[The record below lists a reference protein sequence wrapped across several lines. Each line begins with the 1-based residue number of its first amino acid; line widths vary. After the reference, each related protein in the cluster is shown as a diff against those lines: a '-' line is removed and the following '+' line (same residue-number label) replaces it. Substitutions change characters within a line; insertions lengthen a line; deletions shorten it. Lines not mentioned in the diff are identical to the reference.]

1 MESYCEF
8 MTDATKAVSNQPGIT
23 QVAPVNASRFHRL
36 MMRSSLA
43 LLTSLFFAPVAASAQ
58 SVARVKQV
66 STPQPGIENTVTD
79 EMTAAARSIVALK
92 RLEKDVLVYRSL
104 GDFEGKGKLARVSY
118 QAFRNDLNEVT
129 AEVEAQLARLP
140 ESRLKAELGNAL
152 ASYRD
157 GEFWWQKIDQPRVVN
172 VSALASIRDSRAP
185 SDTALLSTVPYTVA
199 IHWRQAGRYLRSA
212 ERLMNGPKPPAVAGG

>member
-1 MESYCEF
+1 M
-8 MTDATKAVSNQPGIT
+8 A
-23 QVAPVNASRFHRL
+23 
-36 MMRSSLA
+36 
-43 LLTSLFFAPVAASAQ
+43 
-58 SVARVKQV
+58 
-66 STPQPGIENTVTD
+66 
-79 EMTAAARSIVALK
+79 AAARSIVALK

-104 GDFEGKGKLARVSY
+104 GDFDGNGKLARVSY

-157 GEFWWQKIDQPRVVN
+157 GEFWWQKMDQPRVVN
-172 VSALASIRDSRAP
+172 VSALAGTGKRLAQ

-199 IHWRQAGRYLRSA
+199 IHWRQAGRYLKSA
-212 ERLMNGPKPPAVAGG
+212 ERLMNEVKQNSGTVQ

>member
-8 MTDATKAVSNQPGIT
+8 MTDATKAVSNRPRVT
-23 QVAPVNASRFHRL
+23 QVAPVYASRFHRL

-58 SVARVKQV
+58 SVARLKQV
-66 STPQPGIENTVTD
+66 SAPQPGIENSVTD

-104 GDFEGKGKLARVSY
+104 GDFEGNGKLARVSY

-129 AEVEAQLARLP
+129 AEVEALLARLP

-172 VSALASIRDSRAP
+172 VSALTGTRRAP
-185 SDTALLSTVPYTVA
+185 SDTAMLSTVPYTVA

-212 ERLMNGPKPPAVAGG
+212 ERLMNGVK

>member
-1 MESYCEF
+1 
-8 MTDATKAVSNQPGIT
+8 
-23 QVAPVNASRFHRL
+23 

-58 SVARVKQV
+58 SVARLKQV
-66 STPQPGIENTVTD
+66 SSPQPGIENAVTD
-79 EMTAAARSIVALK
+79 EMAAAARSIVALK

-104 GDFEGKGKLARVSY
+104 GDFEGNGKLARVSY

-129 AEVEAQLARLP
+129 AEVEALLARLP

-157 GEFWWQKIDQPRVVN
+157 GEFWWQKVDQPRVVN
-172 VSALASIRDSRAP
+172 VSALAVTDTKRTP
-185 SDTALLSTVPYTVA
+185 SDTVFLSTVPYTVA
-199 IHWRQAGRYLRSA
+199 IHWRQAGRYLKRA
-212 ERLMNGPKPPAVAGG
+212 EGLMNGTRK

>member
-1 MESYCEF
+1 
-8 MTDATKAVSNQPGIT
+8 
-23 QVAPVNASRFHRL
+23 

-58 SVARVKQV
+58 SVARLKQV
-66 STPQPGIENTVTD
+66 STPQPGIENAVTD
-79 EMTAAARSIVALK
+79 EMALAARSIVALK

-104 GDFEGKGKLARVSY
+104 GDFEGNGKLARVSY

-129 AEVEAQLARLP
+129 SEVEALMARLP
-140 ESRLKAELGNAL
+140 ESRLKAELDNAL

-172 VSALASIRDSRAP
+172 VSALAGTRNSRAL
-185 SDTALLSTVPYTVA
+185 SDTALLSTVPYTVT
-199 IHWRQAGRYLRSA
+199 IHWRQASRYLRSA
-212 ERLMNGPKPPAVAGG
+212 ERLMNSQNRLQ

>member
-8 MTDATKAVSNQPGIT
+8 MTDATKAVSNPPGVT

-43 LLTSLFFAPVAASAQ
+43 LLTSLFFAPAASAQ
-58 SVARVKQV
+58 SVARLKQV
-66 STPQPGIENTVTD
+66 SAPQPGIENSVTD

-104 GDFEGKGKLARVSY
+104 GEFEEKGKLARVSY
-118 QAFRNDLNEVT
+118 QAFRNDLNQVT

-140 ESRLKAELGNAL
+140 EGKLKVELGNAL

-172 VSALASIRDSRAP
+172 VSTLALARNSSAP
-185 SDTALLSTVPYTVA
+185 SDTARLSTVPYTVA
-199 IHWRQAGRYLRSA
+199 IHWRQAGRYLRRA
-212 ERLMNGPKPPAVAGG
+212 EGLMNGTGK

>member
-1 MESYCEF
+1 
-8 MTDATKAVSNQPGIT
+8 
-23 QVAPVNASRFHRL
+23 

-43 LLTSLFFAPVAASAQ
+43 LLTSLFFAPLAASAQ
-58 SVARVKQV
+58 SVARVKQI

-92 RLEKDVLVYRSL
+92 RLEKDVLIYRSL
-104 GDFEGKGKLARVSY
+104 GDFEGNGKLARVSY
-118 QAFRNDLNEVT
+118 QAFRNDLNEVAT
-129 AEVEAQLARLP
+129 EVEAQLARLP
-140 ESRLKAELGNAL
+140 ESKLKAELGNAL

-157 GEFWWQKIDQPRVVN
+157 GEFWWQKVDQPRVVN
-172 VSALASIRDSRAP
+172 VSALAATRDSRAP

-212 ERLMNGPKPPAVAGG
+212 ERLVNEVRQNSGTLQ

>member
-1 MESYCEF
+1 
-8 MTDATKAVSNQPGIT
+8 
-23 QVAPVNASRFHRL
+23 

-58 SVARVKQV
+58 SVARLKQV
-66 STPQPGIENTVTD
+66 TTPQPGIENSVTD

-104 GDFEGKGKLARVSY
+104 GDFEGNGKLARVSY

-140 ESRLKAELGNAL
+140 ESRLKAELGNRL
-152 ASYRD
+152 AVFRSLYGGNSLAPGRQVLEERRAFD
-157 GEFWWQKIDQPRVVN
+157 ERSETACSSGRLNRSLESTSSPDQPPLPQAVLTSRV
-172 VSALASIRDSRAP
+172 S
-185 SDTALLSTVPYTVA
+185 
-199 IHWRQAGRYLRSA
+199 
-212 ERLMNGPKPPAVAGG
+212 K

>member
-1 MESYCEF
+1 
-8 MTDATKAVSNQPGIT
+8 
-23 QVAPVNASRFHRL
+23 

-43 LLTSLFFAPVAASAQ
+43 LLTSLFFAPLAASAQ
-58 SVARVKQV
+58 SVARLKQV
-66 STPQPGIENTVTD
+66 STPQPGIENSITD
-79 EMTAAARSIVALK
+79 EMAAATRSIVALK

-104 GDFEGKGKLARVSY
+104 GEFEGNGKLARVSY

-129 AEVEAQLARLP
+129 AEVEAQLACLP
-140 ESRLKAELGNAL
+140 EGKLKAELSNAL

-172 VSALASIRDSRAP
+172 ISALAGTRAIAP

-212 ERLMNGPKPPAVAGG
+212 ERLMDAVK